1 MELDQV
7 EVALEVRGLEELD
20 QVVLEVQGLVD
31 LDLAEPVLVA
41 QVLEVQV
48 LEVQVL
54 VAQVL
59 EVQVL
64 VDLAEAELVG
74 GPGRGP
80 VEMKLQGQAEM
91 KIFLDQAELTCW
103 RARR

>member
-64 VDLAEAELVG
+64 VDLDLDLAEAELVG

-91 KIFLDQAELTCW
+91 KIFLDQAELTS
-103 RARR
+103 